1 MDRYL
6 AVCDVCGMDTAT
18 PSLAKQ
24 LQDAKIANGG
34 YAYDIANGRRVPNHS
49 LAIRIFR
56 ATGAKLG
63 PIENLTDDD
72 IAVLERVHG

>member
-1 MDRYL
+1 
-6 AVCDVCGMDTAT
+6 MDTAT
-18 PSLAKQ
+18 PSLAKR

-56 ATGAKLG
+56 ATGVKLG
-63 PIENLTDDD
+63 PIAALADDD